1 MKYFL
6 SIIILSFFLSSEAQK
21 CETLT
26 LDQEIQLTQNI
37 ALVTIGG
44 IVNDS
49 IEVNV
54 IKKWK
59 GDSILNSFLISKETL
74 FSDYILFDSS
84 KTYMMFWYNNL
95 PVNKCSRTSQY
106 KYVHFEYHLD
116 IKFNGGK
123 VVDVLTYDSL
133 KYNKNNIFKT
143 VKGVQYDQSEGN
155 YAFYNL
161 TSQTIQPFNK
171 LPKETSKYNPI
182 RYYEVDSNIKTSS
195 TTYIKVFAVGK
206 SSKEIA
212 VTNKIK
218 KEVLIGIYK

>member
-1 MKYFL
+1 MKYSLIVIVF
-6 SIIILSFFLSSEAQK
+6 SFFLVSKAQD

-37 ALVTIGG
+37 ALITIGG
-44 IVNDS
+44 FLNDS

-59 GDSILNSFLISKETL
+59 GDSILNRFLISKETL
-74 FSDYILFDSS
+74 FSDYILFDTS

-95 PVNKCSRTSQY
+95 PVNKCSRTSLY
-106 KYVHFEYHLD
+106 KFVHFEYHLD
-116 IKFNGGK
+116 LKFNGGE

-133 KYNKNNIFKT
+133 KYNKSNIFKT
-143 VKGVQYDQSEGN
+143 VTGVQYDQSEAN

-161 TSQTIQPFNK
+161 ASQTIEPFNK
-171 LPKETSKYNPI
+171 LPKETSKYSPI

-195 TTYIKVFAVGK
+195 TTFVKVFAVSK
-206 SSKEIA
+206 FHKEIS
-212 VTNKIK
+212 VTNKLK